1 MKSIYI
7 SSCVPDGGVWRCGF
21 DGETLTKRD
30 FSPVGRVMYTAREGD
45 TIYAV
50 SLEPDS
56 LDSFVV
62 QAKLTD
68 GRPGTF
74 GGRIRTGRE
83 SCFIDVRDGDFY
95 TADYSSAGV
104 TKNGARTVTHTGC
117 GSDPSRQEAPHPHQA
132 LLSPDGRYVLVCD
145 LGLDRVFVYDRE
157 LTLVSQADAPK
168 GQGIRHLVFAPD
180 GKQVYAVNELGCSV
194 TEFRWSDGELTALRT
209 TPFPWRRKKLRGR
222 RSAVGER
229 RSAVHLPA
237 WRRYHRRLRTRG
249 EGAPAAA
256 QLPLRR
262 MLAARLCRLRRPA
275 SGSQRAQRKRMYNGF
290 LRGDKK
296 RDFCSRTALCDGVI
310 RFLDKTV

>member
-1 MKSIYI
+1 MMKSIYI

-74 GGRIRTGRE
+74 GGSIRTGRE

-209 TPFPWRRKKLRGR
+209 TPFPCAGKSYAG
-222 RSAVGER
+222 AV
-229 RSAVHLPA
+229 
-237 WRRYHRRLRTRG
+237 RLS
-249 EGAPAAA
+249 E
-256 QLPLRR
+256 
-262 MLAARLCRLRRPA
+262 
-275 SGSQRAQRKRMYNGF
+275 NGDLLF
-290 LRGDKK
+290 ISLRGDDTIAVYAREEKGLRLLRSFPCGGCWP
-296 RDFCSRTALCDGVI
+296 RDFAVCGDRLLVANERSGNVCTMDFYGEIKSEISVPAPLCVM
-310 RFLDKTV
+310 V

>member
-1 MKSIYI
+1 MMKSIYI

-209 TPFPWRRKKLRGR
+209 TPFPCAGKSYAG
-222 RSAVGER
+222 AV
-229 RSAVHLPA
+229 
-237 WRRYHRRLRTRG
+237 RLS
-249 EGAPAAA
+249 E
-256 QLPLRR
+256 
-262 MLAARLCRLRRPA
+262 
-275 SGSQRAQRKRMYNGF
+275 NGDLLF
-290 LRGDKK
+290 ISLRGDDTIAVYAREEKGLRLLRSFPCGGCWP
-296 RDFCSRTALCDGVI
+296 RDFAVCGDRLLVANERSGNVCTMDFYGEIKIEISVPAPLCVM
-310 RFLDKTV
+310 V

>member
-1 MKSIYI
+1 MMKSIYI

-30 FSPVGRVMYTAREGD
+30 VSPVGRVMYTAREGD

-209 TPFPWRRKKLRGR
+209 TPFPCAGKSYAG
-222 RSAVGER
+222 AV
-229 RSAVHLPA
+229 
-237 WRRYHRRLRTRG
+237 RLS
-249 EGAPAAA
+249 E
-256 QLPLRR
+256 
-262 MLAARLCRLRRPA
+262 
-275 SGSQRAQRKRMYNGF
+275 NGDLLF
-290 LRGDKK
+290 ISLRGDDTIAVYAREEKGLRLLRSFPCGGCWP
-296 RDFCSRTALCDGVI
+296 RDFAVCGDRLLVANERSGNVCTMDFYGEIKSEISVPAPLCVM
-310 RFLDKTV
+310 V

>member
-1 MKSIYI
+1 MMKSIYI

-21 DGETLTKRD
+21 DGETLSKRD
-30 FSPVGRVMYTAREGD
+30 FSPVGRVMYTARESD

-50 SLEPDS
+50 ALEPDS
-56 LDSFVV
+56 LESFVV

-209 TPFPWRRKKLRGR
+209 TPFPCAGKSYAG
-222 RSAVGER
+222 AV
-229 RSAVHLPA
+229 
-237 WRRYHRRLRTRG
+237 RLS
-249 EGAPAAA
+249 E
-256 QLPLRR
+256 
-262 MLAARLCRLRRPA
+262 
-275 SGSQRAQRKRMYNGF
+275 NGDLLF
-290 LRGDKK
+290 ISLRGDDTIAVYAREEKGLRLLRSFPCGGCWP
-296 RDFCSRTALCDGVI
+296 RDFAVCGDRLLVANERSGNVCAMDFYGEIKSEISVPAPLCVM
-310 RFLDKTV
+310 V

>member
-1 MKSIYI
+1 MMKSIYI

-21 DGETLTKRD
+21 DGETLSKRD
-30 FSPVGRVMYTAREGD
+30 FSPVGRVMYTARESD

-50 SLEPDS
+50 ALEPDS
-56 LDSFVV
+56 LESFVV

-209 TPFPWRRKKLRGR
+209 TPFPCAGKSYAG
-222 RSAVGER
+222 AV
-229 RSAVHLPA
+229 
-237 WRRYHRRLRTRG
+237 RLS
-249 EGAPAAA
+249 E
-256 QLPLRR
+256 
-262 MLAARLCRLRRPA
+262 
-275 SGSQRAQRKRMYNGF
+275 NGDLLF
-290 LRGDKK
+290 ISLRGDDTIAVYAREEKGLRLLRSFPCGGCWP
-296 RDFCSRTALCDGVI
+296 RDFVVCGDRLLVANERSGNVCAMDFYGEIKSEISVPAPLCVM
-310 RFLDKTV
+310 V

>member
-1 MKSIYI
+1 MMKSIYI

-21 DGETLTKRD
+21 DGETLSKRD
-30 FSPVGRVMYTAREGD
+30 FSPVGRVMYTARESD

-50 SLEPDS
+50 ALEPDS
-56 LDSFVV
+56 LESFVV

-209 TPFPWRRKKLRGR
+209 TPFPCAGKSYAG
-222 RSAVGER
+222 AV
-229 RSAVHLPA
+229 
-237 WRRYHRRLRTRG
+237 RLS
-249 EGAPAAA
+249 E
-256 QLPLRR
+256 
-262 MLAARLCRLRRPA
+262 
-275 SGSQRAQRKRMYNGF
+275 NGDLLF
-290 LRGDKK
+290 ISLRGDDTIAVYAREEKGLRLLRSFPCGGCWP
-296 RDFCSRTALCDGVI
+296 RDFAVCGDRLLVANERSGNVCTMDFYGEIKSEISVPAPLCVM
-310 RFLDKTV
+310 V

>member
-1 MKSIYI
+1 MMKSIYI

-30 FSPVGRVMYTAREGD
+30 FSPAGRVMYTAREGD

-56 LDSFVV
+56 LNSFVV

-209 TPFPWRRKKLRGR
+209 TPFPCAGKSYAG
-222 RSAVGER
+222 AV
-229 RSAVHLPA
+229 
-237 WRRYHRRLRTRG
+237 RLS
-249 EGAPAAA
+249 E
-256 QLPLRR
+256 
-262 MLAARLCRLRRPA
+262 
-275 SGSQRAQRKRMYNGF
+275 NGDLLF
-290 LRGDKK
+290 ISLRGDDTIAVYAREEKGLRLLRSFPCGGCWP
-296 RDFCSRTALCDGVI
+296 RDFAVCGDRLLVANERSGNVCTMDFYGEIKSEISVPAPLCVM
-310 RFLDKTV
+310 V

>member
-1 MKSIYI
+1 MMKSIYI

-83 SCFIDVRDGDFY
+83 SCFIDVWAECVARCLGC
-95 TADYSSAGV
+95 AGV
-104 TKNGARTVTHTGC
+104 TKNGARPVTHTGC

-209 TPFPWRRKKLRGR
+209 TPFPCAGKSYAG
-222 RSAVGER
+222 AV
-229 RSAVHLPA
+229 
-237 WRRYHRRLRTRG
+237 RLS
-249 EGAPAAA
+249 E
-256 QLPLRR
+256 
-262 MLAARLCRLRRPA
+262 
-275 SGSQRAQRKRMYNGF
+275 NGDLLF
-290 LRGDKK
+290 ISLRGDDTIAVYAREEKGLRLLRSFPCGGCWP
-296 RDFCSRTALCDGVI
+296 RDFAVCGDRLLVANERSGNVCTMDFYGEIKSEISVPAPLCVM
-310 RFLDKTV
+310 V